1 MPYVKYCMQD
11 TGRIWHTVFCVVC
24 EYIKLTKQMMTGMLN
39 IAYQI
44 KERQGIRIYEDI
56 NFNSCDSVRMQWV
69 CVEKRA
75 YRQ

>member
-11 TGRIWHTVFCVVC
+11 TGRIWHTVFCVVRD
-24 EYIKLTKQMMTGMLN
+24 YIKLTKQMMTGMMN
-39 IAYQI
+39 ITYKKRKA
-44 KERQGIRIYEDI
+44 GVRIYEDI
-56 NFNSCDSVRMQWV
+56 IFNRCDSVRMQWV